1 MISDDAVSAFA
12 RDGVVVVR
20 GLLAPSELELIA
32 VGIGKV
38 MAENGSP
45 SVATGSADEPGRMV
59 EDVARWAEIDE
70 LGKIALRSAVAKTAA
85 ELMDSPT
92 ARFYHEHSVVKEA
105 GGDETSIWRQDQPY
119 FNVHGRG
126 ITAWISVDP
135 VPKAG
140 SPEFWAGSHLG
151 PWRLPAEV
159 VERNAEIFPEGT
171 LAELPDIDADRSQY
185 DIRRWALD
193 PGDVLFFDFAMVHS
207 APGFSPEGRRRVLS
221 LRYLSSDARHAH
233 RPWPTTPE
241 FPGLQR
247 ELPEGAEFDHPYF
260 PVAWPR

>member
-20 GLLAPSELELIA
+20 GLLAPNELELIT

-38 MAENGSP
+38 MADQGSSSTTTGSP
-45 SVATGSADEPGRMV
+45 DEPGYV
-59 EDVARWAEIDE
+59 AEDLARWAEVDE
-70 LGKIALRSAVAKTAA
+70 LGKIALRSGVAKTAA

-92 ARFYHEHSVVKEA
+92 ARFYHEQSLLKEA
-105 GGDETSIWRQDQPY
+105 GGNETSVWRQDQPF

-135 VPKAG
+135 VPKKG

-151 PWRLPAEV
+151 PWRLPADM
-159 VERNAEIFPEGT
+159 VEQNSPFFPDGT
-171 LAELPDIDADRSQY
+171 LVELPDIDADRSQY

-193 PGDVLFFDFAMVHS
+193 PGDVLFFDFAVVHS
-207 APGFSPEGRRRVLS
+207 APGYVEEGRRRVLS
-221 LRYLSSDARHAH
+221 LRYLSNEARHAQ

-260 PVAWPR
+260 PLAWPR